1 MESWS
6 RLEHDFTKQK
16 QGGSPWRPRHTT
28 LQLFWAWTCL
38 NWNSHLC
45 HLLALHSNEKKTK
58 IHWNNWC
65 SPVDVAISS
74 RCFWAIYSNNLPN
87 VYNSFSNLQTSS
99 HHHPIPRVNGITTC
113 RTFLLYIHT
122 SFQEHLDNFKI
133 TLHDSHVDRIN
144 CFSSGEAST
153 SPAQSMP
160 TTERN

>member
-1 MESWS
+1 MTTKAYNSS
-6 RLEHDFTKQK
+6 AVLSLNMLELKFSSLSFI
-16 QGGSPWRPRHTT
+16 SPSLKW
-28 LQLFWAWTCL
+28 
-38 NWNSHLC
+38 
-45 HLLALHSNEKKTK
+45 KKTK